1 MKKQKK
7 YVFRIVLLIIALV
20 GTMTGLILWTNWTV
34 NSNVITVLKA
44 VDTIPEGT
52 DNLST
57 LVASEKVNK
66 DATAGLNLVSLQE
79 ITYYKT
85 AYRIP
90 KGAIVTK
97 DYLVTLDTDIG
108 SGDTQ
113 SAEDNYVYFPIT
125 VNAANTSY
133 GYLSLNQVVNIY
145 GIKTVTDSAGTSQK
159 MYGKLA
165 TNVQMVN
172 IISGSFQGGGSA
184 SCTFKIEREQLNTV
198 VSYVNGGGTLYFL
211 DGSINDGSDAEE
223 FINQSLSS
231 TIYSTVKNKLEMMP
245 ENGITWEQCT
255 LDSATNE
262 ILEEKI
268 NIVDRKVVADQ
279 YYSGFNFRWRDFLPD
294 TVNVKYYDLKG
305 EEGIYFATYLMNGS
319 STVTPNEGESIS
331 SAPEYFTHKFTYNST
346 KGIYS
351 LGAWTTNPGKHTE
364 MLHSTETAF
373 SDEGYYEIWLN
384 REETITT
391 ASEGE
396 GSSSTNTQKK
406 PYTYLYKFF
415 VVDST
420 ESAKASNVAI
430 YYKDSS
436 GNLRIGANTTA
447 ISASYSNGENKIEK
461 THAGVLVYEADA
473 NDNLVS
479 RMSPEVLA
487 NYASAL
493 NYKAKS
499 VEFKGLTQQGGV
511 TTIQIF
517 FGKKIYDDGVYS
529 KASNESINA
538 LCSEL
543 RGIGEASE
551 IANTYDATSKTFNTS
566 SLTTDAI
573 NFIDACKQYDSSTF
587 SDIRKELV
595 KDGGINSLA
604 SPNDVA
610 IVKNAVYYGIL
621 NGCEGEDGLFNL
633 LPTTTAVSA
642 LEEQLTTPGCQVDFA
657 VTYERVSTS
666 GQNNIV
672 CHFGNMTDV
681 SKYGINVY
689 IND

>member
-34 NSNVITVLKA
+34 NSNVVTVLKA

-97 DYLVTLDTDIG
+97 DYLVTLDTDI
-108 SGDTQ
+108 SGGETQ
-113 SAEDNYVYFPIT
+113 STEDNYVYFPIT

-145 GIKTVTDSAGTSQK
+145 GIKQVTDSSGTSQK

-184 SCTFKIEREQLNTV
+184 SCTFKIEKEQLNTI
-198 VSYVNGGGTLYFL
+198 VSYVNSGGTLYFL

-231 TIYSTVKNKLEMMP
+231 TIYSTVKNKLEIMP
-245 ENGITWEQCT
+245 ENGVTWEPCE
-255 LDSATNE
+255 LDKNTNE

-294 TVNVKYYDLKG
+294 TINVKYYDLRG

-319 STVTPNEGESIS
+319 STIAPDGNVSIS
-331 SAPEYFTHKFTYNST
+331 SAAEYFTHKYTYNST
-346 KGIYS
+346 KGIYT

-364 MLHSTETAF
+364 MLHSVDSAF

-391 ASEGE
+391 SSEE
-396 GSSSTNTQKK
+396 GGAAVTNKTS
-406 PYTYLYKFF
+406 YTYLYKFF

-420 ESAKASNVAI
+420 ESAKASNIAI
-430 YYKDSS
+430 YYKDNN
-436 GNLRIGANTTA
+436 GNLKIGTNTTS
-447 ISASYSNGENKIEK
+447 ISASYSNGENKIER

-473 NDNLVS
+473 NDDIVS
-479 RMSPEVLA
+479 RMSPDVLA

-499 VEFKGLTQQGGV
+499 VDFKALTQDGGV
-511 TTIQIF
+511 ATVKVF
-517 FGKKIYDDGVYS
+517 FGKNVYDDGVYS
-529 KASNESINA
+529 KAPNEAINA
-538 LCSEL
+538 LCGEL
-543 RGIGEASE
+543 RGVGEASE
-551 IANTYDATSKTFNTS
+551 IANNYDATSKTFNTAALS
-566 SLTTDAI
+566 EEALD
-573 NFIDACKQYDSSTF
+573 FISACKEYDSATF
-587 SDIRKELV
+587 SNIRKELV
-595 KDGGINSLA
+595 KENSISSFA
-604 SPNDVA
+604 SPNDVT

-621 NGCEGEDGLFNL
+621 NGCEGEAGLFNL
-633 LPTTTAVSA
+633 LPTATAAAA
-642 LEEQLTTPGCQVDFA
+642 LEEQLSTNGVQIDFG
-657 VTYERVSTS
+657 VTYERVSSSVPNSIT
-666 GQNNIV
+666 
-672 CHFGNMTDV
+672 CHFGNMQQV
-681 SKYGINVY
+681 SAYGINVY